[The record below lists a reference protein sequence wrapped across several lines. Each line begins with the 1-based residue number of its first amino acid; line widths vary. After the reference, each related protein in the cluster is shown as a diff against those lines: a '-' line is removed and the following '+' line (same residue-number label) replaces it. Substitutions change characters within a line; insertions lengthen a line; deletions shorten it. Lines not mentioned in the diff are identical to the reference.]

1 VFIERA
7 QFRSR
12 WSHSGADAYD
22 VVTEFKKGDAWTTA
36 WTVHMLKLPEQKAA
50 AAAKKP

>member
-22 VVTEFKKGDAWTTA
+22 VVTEFKKDDAWTTA
-36 WTVHMLKLPEQKAA
+36 WTVHMRKVQEQKVSAA
-50 AAAKKP
+50 AGKP